1 MHLATFLP
9 YLLDASIVPRVE
21 DPWPHR
27 IGLGFP
33 FAVAGAFGALAGM
46 LHAYSPSERR
56 ERAISRGGLIGFL
69 IGAGWYTLALVIQVG
84 FR

>member
-1 MHLATFLP
+1 MHLAPFLP
-9 YLLDASIVPRVE
+9 HLFGASILPEVE

-33 FAVAGAFGALAGM
+33 FAVAGAFGVLAGM
-46 LHAYSPSERR
+46 LHANSPSARR
-56 ERAISRGGLIGFL
+56 ERAISRGGLIGFQL
-69 IGAGWYTLALVIQVG
+69 GAGWYVLALVVQVC

>member
-1 MHLATFLP
+1 MHVVG
-9 YLLDASIVPRVE
+9 LLSHLLEASIVPRVE

-33 FAVAGAFGALAGM
+33 LEAAGAFGGLAGM
-46 LHAYSPSERR
+46 LHADSPGERR
-56 ERAISRGGLIGFL
+56 ERAISRAGLIGFKL
-69 IGAGWYTLALVIQVG
+69 GAAWYALALAVQIG